1 MCLCLC
7 IIKQKAGTRGRTEG
21 GSGEGGGGGEG
32 SRRGSSV
39 KYHLSRSLLVNN
51 VILNLFFFRGEGRS
65 KQTAAAFRPPRR
77 GRLARAEASTAAN
90 NGAASLRL
98 CAPSGGAS
106 GMRRDSGA
114 SSQAKQACA
123 VLRDGKA
130 WGGGGWWEAEEGR
143 QRRGE
148 EGRGSRP
155 GHRSLFALRRRRGH
169 QTWLLNQRL
178 ASAKKLPIKVSA
190 GAPALPRCFH
200 RSIWVG
206 ALSTLFYVASPPSFQ
221 APTA

>member
-1 MCLCLC
+1 
-7 IIKQKAGTRGRTEG
+7 
-21 GSGEGGGGGEG
+21 
-32 SRRGSSV
+32 
-39 KYHLSRSLLVNN
+39 
-51 VILNLFFFRGEGRS
+51 
-65 KQTAAAFRPPRR
+65 
-77 GRLARAEASTAAN
+77 
-90 NGAASLRL
+90 
-98 CAPSGGAS
+98 
-106 GMRRDSGA
+106 MRRDSGA

-130 WGGGGWWEAEEGR
+130 WGVGGGGGR
-143 QRRGE
+143 RRRGGRGG
-148 EGRGSRP
+148 EGSGSRP